1 MKAKEEKEKY
11 HVIPAI
17 VVSLLW
23 KEKEY
28 LGLKWSKKRRKESHF
43 EERIN
48 IEDKDTPR
56 WLIL

>member
-1 MKAKEEKEKY
+1 MKAKQEKEKY

-28 LGLKWSKKRRKESHF
+28 LGLRWSKKRRKESHF
-43 EERIN
+43 EEGIN
-48 IEDKDTPR
+48 IEETKTHPDG
-56 WLIL
+56 